1 MFRSLVFPSFCN
13 ANRTNCREELFSDN
27 IIAGLFG
34 KVIRAGR
41 TLPLGGIAGG
51 ITDGGIAIAF
61 DAVAFDAVAFEMPAP
76 TFVTVVVVVG
86 GE

>member
-13 ANRTNCREELFSDN
+13 AKRTNCREELFSDN

-41 TLPLGGIAGG
+41 TLPLGAIAGG
-51 ITDGGIAIAF
+51 ITDDGVATIIF
-61 DAVAFDAVAFEMPAP
+61 DMPTP
-76 TFVTVVVVVG
+76 TFVTVVVVVVVVVG

>member
-1 MFRSLVFPSFCN
+1 MFRSLVFPPFCN
-13 ANRTNCREELFSDN
+13 AICTNRREELFSDN

-51 ITDGGIAIAF
+51 VTEGVATTIF
-61 DAVAFDAVAFEMPAP
+61 DMPAP
-76 TFVTVVVVVG
+76 TFVTVVVVVVVVVG

>member
-13 ANRTNCREELFSDN
+13 AICTNCREELFSDN
-27 IIAGLFG
+27 MMAGLFG

-51 ITDGGIAIAF
+51 TTDGVAMTIF
-61 DAVAFDAVAFEMPAP
+61 DMPAP

-86 GE
+86 VVVVGGE

>member
-13 ANRTNCREELFSDN
+13 AKRTNCREELFSDN

-61 DAVAFDAVAFEMPAP
+61 DAIAFDMPAP
-76 TFVTVVVVVG
+76 TFLTVVVVVG